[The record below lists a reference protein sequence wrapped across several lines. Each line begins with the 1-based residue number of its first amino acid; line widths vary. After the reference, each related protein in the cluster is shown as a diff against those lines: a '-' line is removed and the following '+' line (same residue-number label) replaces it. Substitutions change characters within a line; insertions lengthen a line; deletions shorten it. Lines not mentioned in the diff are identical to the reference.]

1 MTSLTPWRRSDG
13 DDARLM
19 PLSRL
24 RWDVD
29 RLFDRFLDWPSGM
42 EGMGFADVRL
52 DVSETEEEIVV
63 RAEVP
68 GIDPKDLDIELVGDI
83 LTLSGEKTETFE
95 DGDDDKRRRSEKG
108 DRSERTSRPH
118 YSERRF
124 GSFRRSIQLPMNVEP
139 EGVRAEHK
147 NGVVTIRLKKAAS
160 ARPRRIQIKSG

>member
-1 MTSLTPWRRSDG
+1 MLPIT
-13 DDARLM
+13 
-19 PLSRL
+19 RL
-24 RWDVD
+24 RWDMD

-52 DVSETEEEIVV
+52 DVSENEDEIIV

-68 GIDPKDLDIELVGDI
+68 GIDPKDLDIELVGDV

-95 DGDDDKRRRSEKG
+95 NAGEDENGGKRRGSERG
-108 DRSERTSRPH
+108 ERTSRPH

-124 GSFRRSIQLPMNVEP
+124 GAFRRAIQLPMNVEP

-147 NGVVTIRLKKAAS
+147 NGVVTIRLRKAES
-160 ARPRRIQIKSG
+160 ARPRRIQIKSS